1 MYKGKIIM
9 EVGLTELFLGV
20 TAASLLPPALI
31 AAVQMLWRTKFANRD

>member
-1 MYKGKIIM
+1 
-9 EVGLTELFLGV
+9 V